1 MSRFSLGKKLVFGG
15 LVLLA
20 LPLLGVGAFSVLW
33 SSKAMER
40 LAREGLEDMRAVV
53 TGQITQIVREQ
64 TDLLKNA
71 ALRDATLVDMIKSIA
86 DSGIYD
92 LADFKLNMNS
102 TVFHDSQT
110 YAFFYVTD
118 DQGTVV
124 GDTVKGAFKGKTVA
138 SEEVYRRARG
148 GREPVIGEVHA
159 AADGGGVLT
168 IATALTHQE
177 RTMGVAALG
186 WRLSALNEMA
196 SRIRV
201 GEKGYVCIV
210 DAKGRFISHPEATRV
225 MKQGLKDV
233 PGLAPLA
240 EALGAG
246 GEGMLTVSLEE
257 GEYLLSFGTIASAGW
272 SLAVLQ
278 PMSEILAPAR
288 QLRNILAAVVLAVA
302 AAVAGLIAWMVRR
315 EIERPIQGIV
325 TRLNR
330 GASEVSAAAA
340 QVSTASQSL
349 AQQSAAQAASLE
361 ETTSSLEEMS
371 SMTRQ
376 NADHGREA
384 DRLMQE
390 ANRAVETSGASMTRL
405 NRAMAEITRSS
416 EETSRIIKT
425 IDEIAFQTNLLA
437 LNAAVEAARAGQAGA
452 GFAVVADEVRALALR
467 AAEAARNTAGLIEST
482 VATIREGA
490 AEVKQTNDEF
500 AAVADRTRKVGEL
513 LREIAAAS
521 DEQAQ
526 GIEQINRAVAE
537 MDRSVQ
543 QNAAGAEESAGAA
556 SEMSHQAETLSGL
569 VGELVALVGGGT
581 SAAAEKAP
589 SRRRKSPGELSAAEP
604 VSESAAG

>member
-1 MSRFSLGKKLVFGG
+1 MRRVSLGKKLIIGG
-15 LVLLA
+15 LLLLA
-20 LPLLGVGAFSVLW
+20 LPLIGVGAFSVFW
-33 SSKAMER
+33 SSNAMER
-40 LAREGLEDMRAVV
+40 LAREGLADIRAVV
-53 TGQITQIVREQ
+53 TEQVTQIVREQ

-71 ALRDATLVDMIKSIA
+71 ALRDATLVDMLRSIA
-86 DSGIYD
+86 ESGIYD
-92 LADFKLNMNS
+92 LADFKLNTNS
-102 TVFHDSQT
+102 TVFHDPT
-110 YAFFYVTD
+110 AYAFFWVTD

-124 GDTVKGAFKGKTVA
+124 GDTVKGEFKGKSVA
-138 SEEVYRRARG
+138 QEEVYRRARG
-148 GREPVIGEVHA
+148 SREPVIGEVRQ

-168 IATALTHQE
+168 IASALTYQD
-177 RTMGVAALG
+177 RTMGVAGLG
-186 WRLSALNEMA
+186 WRLAALNEKA
-196 SRIRV
+196 ARVRV
-201 GEKGYVCIV
+201 GEKGYVCLV
-210 DAKGRFISHPEATRV
+210 DGKGRFLAHPDAARV
-225 MKQGLKDV
+225 MKQGLHDI

-240 EALGAG
+240 EALGAA

-257 GEYLLSFGTIASAGW
+257 GEHLVSFGPVASAGW
-272 SLAVLQ
+272 SLAVLR

-288 QLRNILAAVVLAVA
+288 QLRNILGGVVLAVA

-315 EIERPIQGIV
+315 EIQKPIQGIV
-325 TRLNR
+325 QRLSQ
-330 GASEVSAAAA
+330 GAAEVSAAAV

-349 AQQSAAQAASLE
+349 AQQSASQAASLE

-376 NADHGREA
+376 NADHAREA

-490 AEVKQTNDEF
+490 TEVKQASGEF
-500 AAVADRTRKVGEL
+500 ADVAERTRKVGEL

-526 GIEQINRAVAE
+526 GIEQINRAVAD

-556 SEMSHQAETLSGL
+556 SEMSHQAEAVSGI
-569 VGELVALVGGGT
+569 VRELTALVGGSSGPT
-581 SAAAEKAP
+581 ARGKDPAHGRRKVAAE
-589 SRRRKSPGELSAAEP
+589 G